1 MEIEYSEDN
10 LPSEAHKRPLATGIT
25 DKDICDAYEQ
35 HGSVRKAAE
44 AIGMS
49 FESVR
54 RRLKRHEV
62 KDPAVKDAMSAI
74 GTNLTPRMVYYKT
87 HKTGDPTY
95 TVLLKPDENEEQE
108 DLTDHLVEV
117 FSNLK
122 PAPLVECASDPDK
135 DLLTIYPIFDAHI
148 GMRAWGQEVG
158 EDWDSEIAVDY
169 ITKSIAKC
177 IAQSPSSDTA
187 IIINGGDMMH
197 ADSDNNETPRSKHKL
212 DTDSRHYKTIDTV
225 IQMSINMIEMAARK
239 HKRVVYRALR
249 GNHDEHS
256 HTNITFALY
265 YHYQNNPNIIIEKNP
280 CDFFVYEFGK
290 TMIAAHHGD
299 KAKPQNLVLHAAD
312 EWPEMWGRT
321 RYRYYYIGHQHHKQF
336 HDIGGMSVEMLRAST
351 KKDSYSHSHAYCGR
365 SELRAITY
373 HREHGESGRVVVN
386 Y

>member
-1 MEIEYSEDN
+1 MQIKYDPSKEPSRSEHHIPEHSDEQ
-10 LPSEAHKRPLATGIT
+10 LCK
-25 DKDICDAYEQ
+25 AYEK
-35 HGSVRKAAE
+35 HGSLRKAAAE
-44 AIGMS
+44 LGMAL
-49 FESVR
+49 ETIR
-54 RRLKRHEV
+54 RRVKRYEV
-62 KDPAVKDAMSAI
+62 KDPAVVDSMEAVNTELNPRLIWAKTKNQD
-74 GTNLTPRMVYYKT
+74 GTSYS
-87 HKTGDPTY
+87 
-95 TVLLKPDENEEQE
+95 VLLKPPQHQDDF
-108 DLTDHLVEV
+108 DLTDHIAER
-117 FSNLK
+117 FQNI
-122 PAPLVECASDPDK
+122 PRAPEIKCETTPDK

-169 ITKSIAKC
+169 ITKGIAKC
-177 IAQSPSSDTA
+177 VNQSPASDTA

-197 ADSDNNETPRSKHKL
+197 ADNDNNETPRSKNKV

-239 HKRVVYRALR
+239 HKRVIYRALR

-265 YHYQNNPNIIIEKNP
+265 YHYQDSPNIIIEKNP
-280 CDFFVYEFGK
+280 CDFFIHEFGK

-321 RYRYYYIGHQHHKQF
+321 KYRYYYIGHQHHKQF
-336 HDIGGMSVEMLRAST
+336 HDIGGMSVEMLRAAT